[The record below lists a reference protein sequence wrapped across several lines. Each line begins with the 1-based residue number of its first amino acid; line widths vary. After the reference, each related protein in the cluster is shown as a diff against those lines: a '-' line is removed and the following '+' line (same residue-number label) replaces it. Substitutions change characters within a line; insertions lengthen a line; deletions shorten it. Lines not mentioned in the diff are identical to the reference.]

1 MTRTARIPQMEQ
13 RAMSLEASAFY
24 VGSSEGSFEK
34 MVAEGIMPLPLN
46 LGIRR
51 RLWDRRALD
60 AALDRLSGVGPS
72 TSADEQH
79 ALEAIN
85 AHERAVRREA

>member
-1 MTRTARIPQMEQ
+1 
-13 RAMSLEASAFY
+13 MSLEASAFY
-24 VGSSEGSFEK
+24 VSSSEGSFEK
-34 MVAEGIMPLPLN
+34 MVAEGIMPPPLN

-72 TSADEQH
+72 ASADEQH